1 MKPTAKFLAALAAAS
16 AIAAGCTNYDSE
28 ISRLDD
34 RIDRIEDTQIKSVSQ
49 QIEAISTTIE
59 KLRNADSE
67 INGYVKEVQ
76 SSAEKLKESI
86 DAADRKID
94 EVKAALDKAVEDA
107 KASDSAMKDELVKS
121 VSDAKADVL
130 AQLSSMKT
138 EMTGKLAQL
147 NETVST
153 LEDKSKIIEGRITE
167 LNAFVTS
174 QTDSTREWVSTTFVS
189 LKEYSGLV
197 TEVASIKETVSSL
210 SKSLEGMETKLGAQW
225 KSDIETAVA
234 PVRKQIE
241 DAVNSVTNAYADAIS
256 AAKSEVTEAYRAEMK
271 ESIASLRESLESWIS
286 GKFGDYWTIEETK
299 AELNTQKSDF
309 EAQLNAQKA
318 YLEGL
323 VRNLGS
329 GSSGGSADNTLIV
342 KLNSQIESVG
352 KTAADNADAIESLR
366 SDLNDAAEGITK
378 AYRDAIATA
387 INEYD
392 GRITGTIGTKISE
405 LSTAINDK
413 ISGINDK
420 VTALDTRVTDLGDS
434 VSVIKSKISSL
445 QDEINALKE
454 KISGIIGKMVSISHV
469 PTYDDC
475 SEDVTFTVVD
485 STIVPGN
492 FTLNFDILP
501 SGLASELAAVWNKAL
516 SVKARYTKTRAVSA
530 GDYAALDIESA
541 SAADGILSVRVSA
554 DSLDDAFF
562 KGEIPALVQLKISDG
577 TREVLSEYIKLNTD
591 GGSIDYGEGVTI
603 DNLTWA
609 PVNCGATYFNLPGN
623 LYTFYSAQEACP
635 EGWRTPTIYELH
647 SLAAHYSA
655 YTTYNGNEGYW
666 LSGSREY
673 SFGVPAIF
681 IPCKPTTISRD
692 YSKYWSSN
700 TQISI
705 NESGSSD
712 SAYVLVCG
720 TGGVNAGSTCYPVS
734 RKFPVRCVKK

>member
-1 MKPTAKFLAALAAAS
+1 MNLRYKLLAALAAAS

-49 QIEAISTTIE
+49 QVEAISTTIE
-59 KLRNADSE
+59 KLRNADTE
-67 INGYVKEVQ
+67 INGYVKNVQ

-86 DAADRKID
+86 GAADRKID
-94 EVKAALDKAVEDA
+94 DVKAALDKAVEDA
-107 KASDSAMKDELVKS
+107 KASESAMKEELVKS

-256 AAKSEVTEAYRAEMK
+256 AAKSEVTEAYRTEMK
-271 ESIASLRESLESWIS
+271 ESIADLRESLESWIS

-329 GSSGGSADNTLIV
+329 ESSGGSADNTLIV

-392 GRITGTIGTKISE
+392 GRITGTISTEISE

-454 KISGIIGKMVSISHV
+454 KISGIIGKMVSISYI
-469 PTYDDC
+469 PAYSDC
-475 SEDVTFTVVD
+475 AENVSYTVSGTTIIPGTFTMSFDIRPSSLAEDLAANWRKALCVKAVYARTR
-485 STIVPGN
+485 SAVTGN
-492 FTLNFDILP
+492 FVTL
-501 SGLASELAAVWNKAL
+501 E
-516 SVKARYTKTRAVSA
+516 
-530 GDYAALDIESA
+530 IESA
-541 SAADGILSVRVSA
+541 SASDGRLCVTVSA
-554 DSLDDAFF
+554 KGLDDDFF
-562 KGEIPALVQLKISDG
+562 NNQISANARLEISDASQ
-577 TREVLSEYIKLNTD
+577 EILSEYVVLSPINSD
-591 GGSIDYGEGVTI
+591 GYIDKNGRYFGMGIAVDDI
-603 DNLTWA
+603 VWA
-609 PVNCGATYFNLPGN
+609 PANCGSTTSNPYGGC
-623 LYTFYSAQEACP
+623 YTFHEAQTACP
-635 EGWRTPTIYELH
+635 EGWRTPTFDELKSLSANYSEWSIHNGCSGLWFSGSQTYEL
-647 SLAAHYSA
+647 SVPDIFLSN
-655 YTTYNGNEGYW
+655 TYGDTYGH
-666 LSGSREY
+666 
-673 SFGVPAIF
+673 
-681 IPCKPTTISRD
+681 
-692 YSKYWSSN
+692 YWSS
-700 TQISI
+700 TVYSEYDCCAYYLDFGP
-705 NESGSSD
+705 ES
-712 SAYVLVCG
+712 VCANYI
-720 TGGVNAGSTCYPVS
+720 TGAFSNKRS
-734 RKFPVRCVKK
+734 VRCVKK